1 MGRRQLGA
9 RGASRDLDTWKWT
22 RDDGGDAG
30 DGDDAV
36 DGDDVDDGDCDDD
49 VRMMTRTLNSVLV
62 KNPVQMVIECEPS
75 FYSSSDSTLTY
86 VT

>member
-1 MGRRQLGA
+1 MEPVAPVETWTLG
-9 RGASRDLDTWKWT
+9 SEHVMMVVMMMVMMMVT
-22 RDDGGDAG
+22 
-30 DGDDAV
+30 V
-36 DGDDVDDGDCDDD
+36 
-49 VRMMTRTLNSVLV
+49 MMTRTLNSVLV